1 MSVEIQDI
9 FGVVVAAIS
18 VAVAAYGLA
27 GVLRTGVLKRIR
39 FGSFEIEG
47 SSEDASRIRTLVEQ
61 SHAKEPKD
69 IPFEI
74 EQLAN
79 YYSQILAQSKVSFW
93 FSLIFASLGFAVI
106 VVAAFLYKDT
116 NTGATF
122 AQFIAGIV
130 MDTVA
135 GLFFVQSRNAQK
147 SMGEFFDKLRKDR
160 AQVESRNL
168 CEAIQSEQ
176 AKDALRVHLALYYA
190 GVEQHENL
198 AKNITEATLG
208 NPYNKPLNS
217 DAPQAARVSGSLYR
231 SGEYPLSLTEEKVD
245 EK

>member
-1 MSVEIQDI
+1 MSVAIPDI
-9 FGVVVAAIS
+9 VAVIAAS
-18 VAVAAYGLA
+18 LSLAVAAYGIA
-27 GVLRTGVLKRIR
+27 GAMRTGALKRIK

-47 SSEDASRIRTLVEQ
+47 STEDAQRFQALIKQSQSKEQ
-61 SHAKEPKD
+61 KD

-116 NTGATF
+116 NAEATF

-130 MDTVA
+130 MDAVA
-135 GLFFVQSRNAQK
+135 GLFFVQSRSAQK

-168 CEAIQSEQ
+168 CEAIQSQQ

-190 GVEQHENL
+190 GVEEHDRL
-198 AKNITEATLG
+198 AKNITEATLE
-208 NPYNKPLNS
+208 NPYNKS
-217 DAPQAARVSGSLYR
+217 SKRDA
-231 SGEYPLSLTEEKVD
+231 VD
-245 EK
+245 GAPS